1 MTKMYRKILLTIS
14 FLGLIAVS
22 GCMTPPTN
30 LDLSLTRP
38 TEQQLYTVDVA
49 PPSEPIVINKMHAWE
64 IMVRTRA
71 GDPVS
76 NARIDVGGGMPQHGH
91 GFPTSPKVTKELGD
105 GRYLLEGMKFSMPG
119 WWEIKL
125 AVTSKQGT
133 DKVTF
138 NKVIESP
145 STVGIPA
152 TFEATSSL
160 QYKAK

>member
-1 MTKMYRKILLTIS
+1 MLYRQILLMIS
-14 FLGLIAVS
+14 FPGLIAVS

-38 TEQQLYTVDVA
+38 TEQQLYTVNVA
-49 PPSEPIVINKMHAWE
+49 PPSEPIVINKMHAWQT
-64 IMVRTRA
+64 MVRTPA

-91 GFPTSPKVTKELGD
+91 GFPTAPKVTKELGD
-105 GRYLLEGMKFSMPG
+105 GRYILEGMKFSMPG

-125 AVTSKQGT
+125 AVTSKLGT

-152 TFEATSSL
+152 TFVGTSSL
-160 QYKAK
+160 QYMAK